1 MQRYPL
7 VSIHTESASKDHGEV
22 PWGSDRSVQ
31 REQGGQRKGGSG
43 LLSDRRDVKTGIM
56 EKKPELS
63 VET

>member
-7 VSIHTESASKDHGEV
+7 VSVHTESASKDHGEV

-31 REQGGQRKGGSG
+31 GGQRKGGSG
-43 LLSDRRDVKTGIM
+43 LLSDRRDVKRGIM

-63 VET
+63 VEM